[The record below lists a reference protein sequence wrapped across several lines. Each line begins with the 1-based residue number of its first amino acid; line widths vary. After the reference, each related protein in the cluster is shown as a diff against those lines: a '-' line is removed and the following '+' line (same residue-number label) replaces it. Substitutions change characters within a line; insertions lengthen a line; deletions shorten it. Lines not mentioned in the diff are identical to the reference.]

1 MSQQQTLL
9 AANIINY
16 DLGLDAPVAARWAMA
31 FAVTVTKWDSR
42 HRTRKALRRLTDEQ
56 LADIG
61 IERGV
66 AYTEARRPF
75 WRA

>member
-1 MSQQQTLL
+1 MSQQQALL
-9 AANIINY
+9 AANVISY
-16 DLGLDAPVAARWAMA
+16 DLGYSAPVVARWAMA

-42 HRTRKALRRLTDEQ
+42 YRTRKALKHLTDAQ
-56 LADIG
+56 LHDIG
-61 IERGV
+61 IERDA

>member
-1 MSQQQTLL
+1 MSQQQALL
-9 AANIINY
+9 AANVITY
-16 DLGLDAPVAARWAMA
+16 DLGYPAPIVARWAVA
-31 FAVTVTKWDSR
+31 FAVMVTKWDSR
-42 HRTRKALRRLTDEQ
+42 HRTRKALKHLTDAQ

-61 IERGV
+61 ISRDA

>member
-9 AANIINY
+9 AANVITY
-16 DLGLDAPVAARWAMA
+16 ELGHPAPIVARWAMA

-42 HRTRKALRRLTDEQ
+42 HRTRKALRQLSNEQ
-56 LADIG
+56 LLDIG
-61 IERGV
+61 IERDV

>member
-1 MSQQQTLL
+1 MSQQQALL
-9 AANIINY
+9 AANVINY
-16 DLGLDAPVAARWAMA
+16 DFGYPAPIVARWAMA

-42 HRTRKALRRLTDEQ
+42 HRTRKALRQ
-56 LADIG
+56 LSDAQLKDIG
-61 IERGV
+61 ISRDA